1 MHAAIAMPG
10 NTAATFLVHFF
21 GSGFEDER
29 YVVERFQALA
39 DGDIRRM
46 PGDEPAKR
54 GRKAKCVTATLKT
67 VKEKGRVPGRPGGG
81 RARTGRGPVRVKG

>member
-46 PGDEPAKR
+46 PGDEPIWALLAHDRSISTAGRRSATNPPTEEVAAKR
-54 GRKAKCVTATLKT
+54 LRK
-67 VKEKGRVPGRPGGG
+67 
-81 RARTGRGPVRVKG
+81 VRQGVMANR